1 MARDSGFT
9 NEPKLPGI
17 KEPKGPRPA
26 RRTQSAPGAIPS
38 TPLAGPSAAGVKGQA
53 WTESSAP
60 PPLPGQVPP
69 QHSPG
74 PSVAEDW
81 LAKVPL
87 FLGLAGLPIVLI
99 VFGVRRLRAAR
110 QGADLN
116 TRSAVLSIAVGGGVI
131 VIAIVAIVV
140 AVVLNRGV
148 RNPEDLAVGDC
159 VTDKG
164 LASGSAQ
171 DVPSV
176 RVVGCDAP
184 HYGQVYFGATLD
196 SGAYP
201 GESTIISRVDDACEA
216 QSDRVLFY
224 QDDPVGYL
232 QTLFPTR
239 DGWEVGD
246 REFLC
251 LVVTDGVQT
260 FSHSVLAP

>member
-9 NEPKLPGI
+9 NEPKLPGV

-148 RNPEDLAVGDC
+148 RHPEDLAVGQC

-164 LASGSAQ
+164 LVAESGHEVAS
-171 DVPSV
+171 VK
-176 RVVGCDAP
+176 VVACDEP
-184 HYGQVYFGATLD
+184 HYGQVYF
-196 SGAYP
+196 SGVLEKGPFP
-201 GESTIISRVDDACEA
+201 GEGTLASRVDDECAARSDLVVLA
-216 QSDRVLFY
+216 QG
-224 QDDPVGYL
+224 DPDGYL
-232 QTLFPTR
+232 QTLVPTR
-239 DGWEVGD
+239 DGWRMGD
-246 REFLC
+246 REFTC
-251 LVVTDGVQT
+251 LVVTDGQGA
-260 FSHSVLAP
+260 FSHSVVAP